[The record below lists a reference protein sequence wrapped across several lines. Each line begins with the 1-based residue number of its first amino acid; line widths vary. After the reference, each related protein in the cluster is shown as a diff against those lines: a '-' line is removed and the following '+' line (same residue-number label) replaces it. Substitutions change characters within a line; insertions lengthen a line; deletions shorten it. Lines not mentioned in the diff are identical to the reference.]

1 MGILN
6 TKKEGTKM
14 EEQTQRE
21 ILLPEWIEDAKRR
34 GEAIVKESEKLTNQ
48 LDRHKKA
55 AIVNEDMAT
64 PLEV

>member
-1 MGILN
+1 
-6 TKKEGTKM
+6 M